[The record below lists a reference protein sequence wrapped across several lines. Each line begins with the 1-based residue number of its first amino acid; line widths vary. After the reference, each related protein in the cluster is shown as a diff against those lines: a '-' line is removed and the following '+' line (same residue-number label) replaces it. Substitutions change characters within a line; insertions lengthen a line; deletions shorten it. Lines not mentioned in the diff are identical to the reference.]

1 MFADR
6 ARVIVKAGNGGNGS
20 VSFRREKYIPNG
32 GPDGGDGGSGGD
44 IVFEVNPGL
53 RTLMDFRYKKQFR
66 AQHGENG
73 RGRNQTGKSGEP
85 LVIEVPP
92 GTVIREE
99 QTGSVLADLTIP
111 GMRRTLARGG
121 KGGKGNAHFATSTR
135 QAPKFA
141 LEGGAGQ
148 ERTLVLELKSIADVG
163 LVGFPNVGKSTIL
176 SILTS
181 ARPKIADYPFTTLS
195 PNLGVVGVRGDRS
208 FVMADIPGIIEGAH
222 EGVGLGYEFL
232 RHIERC
238 RILVHV
244 IDGSGMDGRD
254 PREDFHTINRELLDY
269 SEKLAEKPQIIVV
282 NKTDL
287 PGAQENAKRIREDP
301 ASMHYPVFAVSAAQN
316 KGFGPLL
323 DEIVRQLDELPGP
336 EPLAVEE
343 DALRPP
349 DNTEEPY
356 KIDLVNGEYV
366 VSGPAVDRLLG
377 RVNLQDYESLQYFQ
391 RMLRKQGI
399 MDALR
404 QHGIQNGDTVRMKDF
419 SFDFLD

>member
-6 ARVIVKAGNGGNGS
+6 ARVVIKAGNGGNGS

-44 IVFEVNPGL
+44 IVFVVNPGL

-232 RHIERC
+232 RHIERT

-254 PREDFHTINRELLDY
+254 PWEDFHTINRELVDY

-287 PGAQENAKRIREDP
+287 PAARENVKRIREDP
-301 ASMHYPVFAVSAAQN
+301 ACMRYPVFAVSAAQN
-316 KGFGPLL
+316 KGFDPLL
-323 DEIVRQLDELPGP
+323 DEIVRQLDELPEP
-336 EPLAVEE
+336 EPLVVEE

-356 KIDLVNGEYV
+356 EITLVNGEYV
-366 VSGPAVDRLLG
+366 VSGPVVDRLLG

>member
-6 ARVIVKAGNGGNGS
+6 ARIVVKAGNGGNGS

-44 IVFEVNPGL
+44 IIFEVNPGL

-92 GTVIREE
+92 GTVVREE
-99 QTGSVLADLTIP
+99 QTGLVLADLTVS
-111 GMRRTLARGG
+111 GMRKILASGG

-135 QAPKFA
+135 QTPRFA
-141 LEGGAGQ
+141 VEGSAGQ

-232 RHIERC
+232 RHIERT

-254 PREDFHTINRELLDY
+254 PREDFHTINRELVDY

-287 PGAQENAKRIREDP
+287 PAARENVKRIREDP
-301 ASMHYPVFAVSAAQN
+301 ACMRYPVFAVSAAQN
-316 KGFGPLL
+316 KGFDPLL
-323 DEIVRQLDELPGP
+323 DEIVRQLDELPEP
-336 EPLAVEE
+336 EPLVVEE

-356 KIDLVNGEYV
+356 EITLVNGEYV
-366 VSGPAVDRLLG
+366 VSGPVVDRLLG

-399 MDALR
+399 LDALR
-404 QHGIQNGDTVRMKDF
+404 KHGIQDGDTVRMKDL